1 MEPMLPVVLAYVL
14 MILYYEKTLKLQEEI
29 VWPYA
34 THKLYI
40 QVTEN
45 LMHEVWG
52 ILSATITRT
61 TDITSWGGQII
72 LTIYTPT
79 RDMKMRKIKRIKSLE
94 GVQTVT
100 HKPIRQQAELRFPF
114 VFVPITI
121 AVVLFLW
128 CLV

>member
-40 QVTEN
+40 QVREN

-100 HKPIRQQAELRFPF
+100 HKSIRKGREWEFPF
-114 VFVPITI
+114 VFIPITL

>member
-1 MEPMLPVVLAYVL
+1 MDPMLPVALAYVL
-14 MILYYEKTLKLQEEI
+14 MILYYEKTLKLQEDI

-61 TDITSWGGQII
+61 TDMTSWGGQII

-79 RDMKMRKIKRIKSLE
+79 RDMRVRQIKRIKSLE

-100 HKPIRQQAELRFPF
+100 HKPIRKEREWELPF
-114 VFVPITI
+114 VLIPITV
-121 AVVLFLW
+121 AAALFLW